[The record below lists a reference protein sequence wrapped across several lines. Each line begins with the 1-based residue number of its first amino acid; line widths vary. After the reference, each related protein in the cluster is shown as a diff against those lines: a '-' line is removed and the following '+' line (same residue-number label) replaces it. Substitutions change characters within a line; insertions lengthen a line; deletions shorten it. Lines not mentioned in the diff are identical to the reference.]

1 MVVFYF
7 NKERGKNMEKS
18 KVYFTD
24 FRARPGYNLLQ
35 KLEKLM
41 KKAGIEMKQ
50 IYNNIC
56 KNGNYIQRVYLII
69 DYIDINRRLLCK

>member
-1 MVVFYF
+1 
-7 NKERGKNMEKS
+7 MEKS

-24 FRARPGYNLLQ
+24 FRARPGYSLLQ

-56 KNGNYIQRVYLII
+56 KNGNYI
-69 DYIDINRRLLCK
+69 DIR

>member
-41 KKAGIEMKQ
+41 KKAGI
-50 IYNNIC
+50 
-56 KNGNYIQRVYLII
+56 
-69 DYIDINRRLLCK
+69 